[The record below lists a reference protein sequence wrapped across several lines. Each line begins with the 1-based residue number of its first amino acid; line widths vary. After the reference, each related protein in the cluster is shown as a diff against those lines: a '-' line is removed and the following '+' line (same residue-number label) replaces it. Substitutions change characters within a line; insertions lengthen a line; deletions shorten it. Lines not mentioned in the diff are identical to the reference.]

1 MLHSVL
7 GQVEG
12 GLQDPDLLVGYQT
25 ADDAAVYQ
33 LDEETALVQTVDF
46 FTPVVDDP
54 YQYGQIAAAN
64 SLSDVYAMGGVPRFA
79 LAIVG
84 FPKSGID
91 PGVLREIMRGG
102 TEKLREA
109 QVVVAG
115 GHSVQDPE
123 IKFGYCVTGLIHPRN
138 VLTNRSARCGDLL
151 ILTKPLGAGIITTG
165 VKFEKTP
172 RDVLETAVQ
181 WMLRLNRSAAE
192 TALGFEVHAAT
203 DITGYALL
211 GHAFEMAKG
220 ARLTLHIDPARVP
233 VTEGARQLARQGMLP
248 GGIESNRRYIG
259 STIRWNGT
267 SELEQQILLDPQTSG
282 GLLLSV
288 HPRDAEGLSRRLRRS
303 GDLGAIIGEVR
314 EKGDYLL
321 EIGG

>member
-1 MLHSVL
+1 MLQSVL
-7 GQVEG
+7 GQVES
-12 GLQDPDLLVGYQT
+12 LHDPNLLVGYQT

-33 LDEETALVQTVDF
+33 LNEETALVQTVDF

-54 YQYGQIAAAN
+54 YVYGQIAAAN
-64 SLSDVYAMGGVPRFA
+64 SLSDVYAMGGTPRFA
-79 LAIVG
+79 LSIVG
-84 FPKSGID
+84 FPKSGLDTGI
-91 PGVLREIMRGG
+91 LLEIIQGG
-102 TEKLREA
+102 TAKLKEA

-123 IKFGYCVTGLIHPRN
+123 IKFGYCVTGLVHPRKVFAN
-138 VLTNRSARCGDLL
+138 DAAQPGDRL

-172 RDVLETAVQ
+172 DDVLESAVQ
-181 WMLRLNRSAAE
+181 WMLRLNRNASEAAQR
-192 TALGFEVHAAT
+192 FEVHAAT

-211 GHAFEMAKG
+211 GHAYEMAKG
-220 ARLTLHIDPARVP
+220 AQVTLHIDPAQVP

-248 GGIESNRRYIG
+248 GGIESNRKYIG
-259 STIRWNGT
+259 PTIRWNGT
-267 SELEQQILLDPQTSG
+267 TELEQQILLDPQTSG

-288 HPRDAEGLSRRLRRS
+288 DPHDAEELSRQLRRS
-303 GDLGAIIGEVR
+303 GDLGAVIGEVR
-314 EKGDYLL
+314 EKDDYLL

>member
-1 MLHSVL
+1 MLQSVL
-7 GQVEG
+7 SQVES
-12 GLQDPDLLVGYQT
+12 LHDPNLLIGYQT

-54 YQYGQIAAAN
+54 YLYGQIAAAN
-64 SLSDVYAMGGVPRFA
+64 ALSDVYAMGGRPRFA
-79 LAIVG
+79 LSIVG

-91 PGVLREIMRGG
+91 TGILLEIIRGG
-102 TEKLREA
+102 TAKLKEA

-123 IKFGYCVTGLIHPRN
+123 IKFGYCVTGLVHPLKFFAN
-138 VLTNRSARCGDLL
+138 DAAQPGDRL

-172 RDVLETAVQ
+172 AHVLESAVE
-181 WMLRLNRSAAE
+181 WMLRLNRDASEAA
-192 TALGFEVHAAT
+192 LRFEVHAAT

-211 GHAFEMAKG
+211 GHAYEMAKG
-220 ARLTLHIDPARVP
+220 AQVTLHIDPAQVP
-233 VTEGARQLARQGMLP
+233 VTEGARELARQGMLP
-248 GGIESNRRYIG
+248 GGIESNRKYIG
-259 STIRWNGT
+259 PTIQWNGT
-267 SELEQQILLDPQTSG
+267 TELEQQILLDPQTSG

-288 HPRDAEGLSRRLRRS
+288 HPRDAEELSRQLRRS
-303 GDLGAIIGEVR
+303 GDLGAVIGEVR
-314 EKGDYLL
+314 EKKDCLL
-321 EIGG
+321 KIGG